1 MAGQINVNFHQTFKP
16 EAQYISS
23 ILNVADG
30 KSALSIKDISA
41 LTGIPQGKSSGKVEP
56 HISYAEYMGLITSEK
71 NSGLVTLFKTRL
83 GELVNSEDPG
93 VQEDL
98 TKLLCH
104 AMLLRNSNGADVWAS
119 VFRKILPQYKNGIK
133 KELLVIELNQL
144 FDGKVNTKNMAPF
157 YGSYD
162 DMFSGL
168 NVLEV
173 NGDLVKTKSMPYD
186 KEFIYLYTYILW
198 EYWDEQFQNHEEIS
212 SNELEELKYGEVF
225 GWDEQMEYVVLEHMS
240 DKGLLRMNRQ
250 LMPYTLRRL
259 VDKDTILQRL
269 YSELC

>member
-1 MAGQINVNFHQTFKP
+1 MAGQVNVNFHQTFKP
-16 EAQYISS
+16 EVQYISS
-23 ILNVADG
+23 ILNIADG
-30 KSALSIKDISA
+30 SSALSIKDISA

-56 HISYAEYMGLITSEK
+56 HINYAEYMGLIKSEK
-71 NSGLVTLFKTRL
+71 NNGLVTLSKTEL

-93 VQEDL
+93 AQENL

-104 AMLLRNSNGADVWAS
+104 AMLLRDSNGADMWAAI
-119 VFRKILPQYKNGIK
+119 FRRILPQYKSGIK
-133 KELLVIELNQL
+133 KELLVIELNQF
-144 FDGKVNTKNMAPF
+144 FDGKVNTKNIAPF
-157 YGSYD
+157 YGSYE

-168 NVLEV
+168 NVLEIS
-173 NGDLVKTKSMPYD
+173 GELVKTKSISYD
-186 KEFIYLYTYILW
+186 KEFIFLYAYILW
-198 EYWDEQFQNHEEIS
+198 EYWDEQFQNHEEVS
-212 SNELEELKYGEVF
+212 SNELDELKYGEIF

-259 VDKDTILQRL
+259 VDKDTVLQRL

>member
-1 MAGQINVNFHQTFKP
+1 MARQLNVNFHQTFKP

-30 KSALSIKDISA
+30 CSALCIKDISA

-56 HISYAEYMGLITSEK
+56 HISYAEYMGLIKSERK
-71 NSGLVTLFKTRL
+71 NGLVTLTKTKL
-83 GELVNSEDPG
+83 GELVNCEDPG
-93 VQEDL
+93 IQEEI

-104 AMLLRNSNGADVWAS
+104 AMLLRDENGADMWAAS
-119 VFRKILPQYKNGIK
+119 LRKILPQYKGGIK

-144 FDGKVNTKNMAPF
+144 FDGKVNTKNIAPF
-157 YGSYD
+157 YGSYE
-162 DMFSGL
+162 DMFSNI
-168 NVLEV
+168 NVLEID
-173 NGDLVKTKSMPYD
+173 GELVKAMPTVYD
-186 KEFIYLYTYILW
+186 KEFIFLYAYILW
-198 EYWDEQFQNHEEIS
+198 EYWDEKFQNHEEIS
-212 SNELEELKYGEVF
+212 SNELEELKYGEIF
-225 GWDEQMEYVVLEHMS
+225 GWDEQTEYAVLEHMS

-259 VDKDTILQRL
+259 VDKDTVLQRL